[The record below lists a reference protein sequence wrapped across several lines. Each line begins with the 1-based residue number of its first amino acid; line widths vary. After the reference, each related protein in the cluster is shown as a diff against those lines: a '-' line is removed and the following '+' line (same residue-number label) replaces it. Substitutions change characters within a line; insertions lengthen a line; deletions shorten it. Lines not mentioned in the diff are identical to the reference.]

1 MEKPLKWQPYHIALI
16 YGIIS
21 KHIYRLLSFSS
32 SMENATKNIILL
44 FAGMVVVIAGY
55 SQLPGIPGYV
65 GLGAGVAMII
75 LGILGYKNKKVY

>member
-1 MEKPLKWQPYHIALI
+1 
-16 YGIIS
+16 
-21 KHIYRLLSFSS
+21 
-32 SMENATKNIILL
+32 MENTTRNIILL

-65 GLGAGVAMII
+65 GLGAGVVMII